1 MNDEGCG
8 FIFTINGFENLCNL
22 IKIDYS
28 KKDWAKRNL
37 NLPILSIAGEE
48 DIVIISKK
56 RFNELTR
63 FMKGMG
69 YEKVFT
75 KIYSDKY
82 HDLLHEVNKLQV
94 YKDILNWMDRVNDE
108 KKT

>member
-1 MNDEGCG
+1 M
-8 FIFTINGFENLCNL
+8 IIA
-22 IKIDYS
+22 
-28 KKDWAKRNL
+28 KKDWTKRNL

-48 DIVIISKK
+48 DIVIISEK

-63 FMKGMG
+63 FMKRIG
-69 YEKVFT
+69 YEKVFA
-75 KIYSDKY
+75 KMYSDKY

-94 YKDILNWMDRVNDE
+94 YKDILNWMDRVNSE